1 MTPALQLIATCAY
14 YSRLGGLIASIT
26 LLLSACALPD
36 KPRAATSYDFG
47 PGSATG
53 ATPTPVSTSTLSTL
67 PAIVLLEVESTPAL
81 DGNALLYRLAYA
93 DAQAL
98 LPYAQARWSMPP
110 AQLLKKEARA
120 RLGAD
125 RPILSPGETVAGSA
139 APWQLRLEL
148 EEFSQVF
155 DAPAASS
162 GLVRL
167 RVSVTQPSP
176 QGERLIGQRWVTA
189 QRPAA
194 TPDAPAGVRA
204 LSAASQAALDEI
216 GVWLR
221 QLRER

>member
-1 MTPALQLIATCAY
+1 MTLATQSIASYAHF
-14 YSRLGGLIASIT
+14 SRLGGLF
-26 LLLSACALPD
+26 LLTVVLLTGCALPD
-36 KPRAATSYDFG
+36 KPRPTTSYDFG
-47 PGSATG
+47 PASSVAAT
-53 ATPTPVSTSTLSTL
+53 APAVASPAPSL
-67 PAIVLLEVESTPAL
+67 PAIVLLEVEASPAL
-81 DGNALLYRLAYA
+81 DGQALLYRLAYA

-120 RLGAD
+120 RLGAA
-125 RPILSPGETVAGSA
+125 RPILSLGESVAGNP

-155 DAPAASS
+155 EAPAASN

-194 TPDAPAGVRA
+194 TADAPGGVRA
-204 LSAASQAALDEI
+204 LAAATQAALDEI
-216 GVWLR
+216 DAWLR
-221 QLRER
+221 QLR